1 MTNLFLKVN
10 KDLFTMGLTPIEI
23 LIVAQIMEFNINT
36 GDCYVSD
43 EQFAEMFGVSK
54 STVSRSIKALEG
66 KGLIQRT
73 TKNTHKGKERHLTFI
88 EPKEEVKEAD
98 CGSANVNLTV
108 ANSQTQNSANVN
120 LTVAHKSICLL
131 RKKQNES
138 IKDNIEEDKEKD
150 KCGNRSCFA
159 SSTTSIS
166 EMEEFVF

>member
-88 EPKEEVKEAD
+88 EPKVEVKEAD

-108 ANSQTQNSANVN
+108 A
-120 LTVAHKSICLL
+120 HKSICFL
-131 RKKQNES
+131 RNKQNES